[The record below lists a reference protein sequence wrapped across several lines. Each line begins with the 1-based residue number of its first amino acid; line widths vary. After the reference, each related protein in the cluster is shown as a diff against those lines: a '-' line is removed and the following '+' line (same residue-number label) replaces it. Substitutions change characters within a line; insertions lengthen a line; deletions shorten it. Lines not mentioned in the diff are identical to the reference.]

1 VEPKG
6 PKNRQSRV
14 SSRSDSRRRKATS
27 AAHESAAGAEHRTF
41 KIGEAA
47 KLVGVQ
53 PFVLRFW
60 ETQFPIL
67 KPVHTQSKHRVYHQ
81 RDIQTLKLIKRLLHQ
96 ERFTIEGAKKH
107 IRQYGLDHGQTMLD
121 LHPRDNGG
129 SERAASPEIR
139 ERLIEIRRELESIH
153 QKLTE

>member
-1 VEPKG
+1 VEPKE
-6 PKNRQSRV
+6 PKNRQTRV
-14 SSRSDSRRRKATS
+14 SRRSDSRRGKTAF
-27 AAHESAAGAEHRTF
+27 AAQESAAGAEDRSF
-41 KIGEAA
+41 KIGQAA

-67 KPVHTQSKHRVYHQ
+67 KPVHTESKHRLYNQ

-129 SERAASPEIR
+129 AERAASPELR